1 MKGRK
6 DLVFGIHP
14 VAEAVY
20 SGKVIDKVLVK
31 KGLAGAGL
39 HGLIRTLRK
48 SDVNIQYVP
57 EEKLNRLTSGNHQGI
72 VAFISEIEFYRLE
85 EIVPLAY
92 ERGRSPLITVLDG
105 ITDVRNF
112 GAIARTA
119 ECAGVDALLVPTK
132 SSASVTPDA
141 IRTSAGALYK
151 IPVCRTGDMPA
162 SLKFLR
168 DSGLQLLCATEKAE
182 ASYFNTDLTVPCA
195 FVLGAEDKGISP
207 GIIKIADKLISIPM
221 YGTIRSLNVS
231 VAASLI
237 MYEAVRQREFKS
249 KSQK

>member
-14 VAEAVY
+14 VAEALH

-31 KGLAGAGL
+31 KGQTGSGL
-39 HGLIRTLRK
+39 HELIRTLHR

-57 EEKLNRLTSGNHQGI
+57 EEKLNRLTTGNHQGI
-72 VAFISEIEFYRLE
+72 IAFISEIDFYRLE

-92 ERGRSPLITVLDG
+92 EKGRSPVILVPDG

-119 ECAGVDALLVPTK
+119 ECAGVDALLISIK
-132 SSASVTPDA
+132 GSASVNPDA
-141 IRTSAGALYK
+141 IKTSAGALYK

-168 DSGLQLLCATEKAE
+168 DSGLQLLCASEKAE
-182 ASYFNTDLTVPCA
+182 DSYFNVDLTVPCA
-195 FVLGAEDKGISP
+195 LIVGAEDKGISP
-207 GIIKIADKLISIPM
+207 GIIRIADRLIRIPM
-221 YGTIRSLNVS
+221 FGTIRSLNVS
-231 VAASLI
+231 VAASLL
-237 MYEAVRQREFKS
+237 MYEVVRQREYKS
-249 KSQK
+249 KS